1 MIYGTTIFRDRRDA
15 GQRLAAELQRF
26 SGAGTVVLGLPRGGV
41 PVAFEIAK
49 ALSAT
54 LDVLL
59 VRKIGAPGHEEV
71 ALGAIVDG
79 RNPQLVLNEEIIGYI
94 APSPDYMAAAK
105 QRQLV
110 EIERRRQLYTKG
122 EPAVEV
128 SGRTVIVA
136 DDGIATGATVKA
148 ALRGVRQNKPLR
160 LILAVPVAPPETLTE
175 LASECDEIVCL
186 LAPRFFHAV
195 SMHYDDFTQTTDE
208 EVVELLEHRAKNW
221 APAFR

>member
-1 MIYGTTIFRDRRDA
+1 M
-15 GQRLAAELQRF
+15 
-26 SGAGTVVLGLPRGGV
+26 

-49 ALSAT
+49 AFSAA

-79 RNPQLVLNEEIIGYI
+79 RNPQLVLNEEIVEHL
-94 APSPDYMAAAK
+94 APSPDYLAAAK
-105 QRQLV
+105 RRLLA
-110 EIERRRQLYTKG
+110 EIERRRQLYRRDDP
-122 EPAVEV
+122 PAEV
-128 SGRTVIVA
+128 SGHTVIVV

-160 LILAVPVAPPETLTE
+160 LILAVPVAPPQTLRE

-186 LAPRFFHAV
+186 LAPPFFHAV

-208 EVVELLEHRAKNW
+208 EVIELLAEAR
-221 APAFR
+221 RLTV